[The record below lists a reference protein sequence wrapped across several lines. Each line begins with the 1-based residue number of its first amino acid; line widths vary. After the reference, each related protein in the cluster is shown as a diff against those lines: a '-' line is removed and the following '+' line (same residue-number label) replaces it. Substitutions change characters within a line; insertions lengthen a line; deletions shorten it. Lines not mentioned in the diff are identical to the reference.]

1 MTRGV
6 GRREVAGGQ
15 KKVKSDMTTSRGRG
29 FPVLYIY
36 DVVSIYPVICLYL
49 YKIE

>member
-15 KKVKSDMTTSRGRG
+15 KKVKSDMTTCRGRG
-29 FPVLYIY
+29 FLC